1 MGEIIMKTKEKKD
14 CVNPINKKWEFD
26 EEVASVFGNMLSRS
40 IPSYDVMRELC
51 FMVGRNFVT
60 GNGTISDIG
69 CSNGLASERFIKA
82 FPNEKFVLSDVS
94 KPMLKACA
102 EKYKENENVSVVYH
116 DLRNPISTKNNDV
129 VIASLT
135 LQFTPIEYRWN
146 ILQSIYDSLRD
157 GGALILVEKVL
168 GSSAKIDNI
177 LVKEYYEIKKEHGYS
192 EELITNK
199 RKSLEG
205 VLVPLTTGFNE
216 HLMSMCGFKEVDCF
230 WRCLNFCAWVAIK

>member
-1 MGEIIMKTKEKKD
+1 MENKKD
-14 CVNPINKKWEFD
+14 DVNPKGRKWEFD
-26 EEVASVFGNMLSRS
+26 EEVTNVFGDMLSRS
-40 IPSYDVMRELC
+40 IPNYDVMRELC
-51 FMVGRNFVT
+51 FMIGRNFVT

-69 CSNGLASERFIKA
+69 CSNGLASERFINA
-82 FPNEKFVLSDVS
+82 YPNEKFVLSDVS
-94 KPMLKACA
+94 EPMLKACA
-102 EKYKENENVSVVYH
+102 NKYKGNENVSVVYH
-116 DLRNPISTKNNDV
+116 DLRNPIPTKNNDV

-177 LVKEYYEIKKEHGYS
+177 LVGEYYNIKREHGYT
-192 EELITNK
+192 EELIQNK

-205 VLVPLTTGFNE
+205 VLVPLTTDFNE
-216 HLMSMCGFKEVDCF
+216 HLLTMCGFKEIDCF